1 MKLKLAVAFGLAV
14 MGATIDRIMRTPVN
28 ETVEEE
34 SSIPMWYF
42 FFVAVTITFFFAL
55 VVFI

>member
-14 MGATIDRIMRTPVN
+14 MGATIDRIMRTPVI
-28 ETVEEE
+28 ESAEEE
-34 SSIPMWYF
+34 SDIPMWYF